1 VAKGDKEE
9 RKVTPKD
16 YLYDAGYAM
25 TLLEQDETGSF
36 KIFVD
41 RVKDYMKKNKGR
53 IPTARELNSFKEGVA
68 FFETLNADQ
77 EKARMD
83 RAMADPEDWERGLE
97 VTRQQVQNAA
107 SVYGITLSDEE
118 LKKIAEDVRLDGL
131 TDLEIQDRFGPIL
144 QQQIGGDLGGQAAE
158 FQREISQWTSSN
170 GLRMND
176 DSLFDYVKS
185 GVEGKSSLEDIKNDL
200 RRDYL
205 AGMYPAYAQR
215 IMQGYDPSVI
225 FQPFLQTASQMLEV
239 PDIGFNDP
247 LMQSALQATD
257 DAGNPV
263 QTSLYDF
270 EKQIRNDPRWQYTD
284 DAYETYASAGTR
296 IASMFGF
303 G

>member
-1 VAKGDKEE
+1 MANGDKEE
-9 RKVTPKD
+9 RKITAEE
-16 YLYDAGYAM
+16 YLYDAGFAM

-36 KIFVD
+36 GIFVQ
-41 RVKDYMKKNKGR
+41 RVKDYMQNNKGR
-53 IPTARELNSFKEGVA
+53 IPTQLELQNFKKGVA
-68 FFETLNADQ
+68 FFETLNSDQ

-83 RAMADPEDWERGLE
+83 RAMADPEDYERGLE
-97 VTRQQVQNAA
+97 ITRQEIQRLA
-107 SVYGITLSDEE
+107 SVYGIILSEE
-118 LKKIAEDVRLDGL
+118 DLNKIAEDVRLNAL
-131 TDLEIQDRFGPIL
+131 TDLEIQERFGPIL

-158 FQREISQWTSSN
+158 FQREIGQWASSN
-170 GLRMND
+170 GLQMNQ
-176 DSLFDYVKS
+176 DSLFEYVKA
-185 GVEGKSSLEDIKNDL
+185 GVEGRSSLEDIKNDL

-225 FQPFLQTASQMLEV
+225 FQPFLQTASRMLEV

-247 LMQSALQATD
+247 LMKSALQATD

-263 QTSLYDF
+263 QTSLYEF

-284 DAYETYASAGTR
+284 DAYETYASAGMR

>member
-1 VAKGDKEE
+1 MAKGDKEE

-53 IPTARELNSFKEGVA
+53 IPTARELHSFKEGVA